1 MTAASQHLYYLLWDT
16 VDVVVVVAGRMAE
29 TGGTRGLGVG
39 AAMVV
44 AAAGGATTFSV
55 VLVVV
60 VTAVM
65 AVETDPPPLHL

>member
-1 MTAASQHLYYLLWDT
+1 MSRHLYYLLWDT
-16 VDVVVVVAGRMAE
+16 ADVVVVAVGRTVE
-29 TGGTRGLGVG
+29 TGGIRGLGVG

-44 AAAGGATTFSV
+44 AVAGGATTSSV

-65 AVETDPPPLHL
+65 AVETDPLPLHP